1 MGYARHLT
9 YAAHRRPVTS
19 TYGVPM
25 PPDERGKAFAKLI
38 TEARHKKG
46 WRQEDLVAAT
56 GISRRTLSRW
66 EGGDAERPDPDQ
78 VRAVCLAL
86 GVDPRLAAVAL
97 GYLSADE
104 VGGAV
109 PERQPLTPEEEEV
122 LEILRDPKVPSAA
135 KEPLIDHLRFLRDQR
150 RNPRK
155 TG

>member
-1 MGYARHLT
+1 MGYVRHMT
-9 YAAHRRPVTS
+9 HVTRREALTS

-38 TEARHKKG
+38 TEARHRKG

-66 EGGDAERPDPDQ
+66 EGGDAERPDPEQ

-86 GVDPRLAAVAL
+86 GVDPREAAVAL
-97 GYLSADE
+97 GYLTADE
-104 VGGAV
+104 IGPVD
-109 PERQPLTPEEEEV
+109 PRPPLDPEEVEI
-122 LEILRDPKVPSAA
+122 LTILRDRRIPSHQKAA
-135 KEPLIDHLRFLRDQR
+135 LVELLRSLAQQR
-150 RNPRK
+150 QQPRR